1 MKLYTTT
8 IAALFGLLMMAMPG
22 VASADVGLWH
32 PQTLQPVAIQETV
45 VPAPFTTLAYYH
57 RPWACANHYFRRHH
71 PWLCR

>member
-8 IAALFGLLMMAMPG
+8 IAALFGLLMMAIPG

-32 PQTLQPVAIQETV
+32 PPTLQPVVIQETV
-45 VPAPFTTLAYYH
+45 APAPLTTVAYY

-71 PWLCR
+71 QWLCR

>member
-22 VASADVGLWH
+22 VASADVVAWH
-32 PQTLQPVAIQETV
+32 PQNLQPVVVQETV
-45 VPAPFTTLAYYH
+45 APMPLTTVAYY
-57 RPWACANHYFRRHH
+57 RPWACANRYFRRHH